1 MSKSEKSLGRV
12 VNGVY
17 SEMTHLLSKLHRFD
31 GKRVLIRIE
40 EYTGKRSQQQNR
52 YCWGVVVPTIK
63 KHLIDSNGDL
73 EGMTDEQ
80 VYSIMKYNYGMVWTI
95 DLPDKRTMMLEG
107 SGARLSTKEFED
119 FMESARAMAAS
130 WGCIVL
136 LPDEVDRIK
145 KDKDGEY

>member
-1 MSKSEKSLGRV
+1 MSKSEKSIGRV

-40 EYTGKRSQQQNR
+40 EYTGKRSKQQNR

-63 KHLIDSNGDL
+63 KHLIAHNKDL

-130 WGCIVL
+130 WGCFIPMPKEIERL
-136 LPDEVDRIK
+136 NYDY
-145 KDKDGEY
+145 DGQY